1 MIYVLFYLQN
11 FEVKYLK
18 FVSLI
23 YFFLYRLLLVIHK
36 EYDGVN
42 ASSIDLL
49 LVSSKNCIFY
59 LLSFYDALSI
69 VYYSYHIKG
78 LKLIYLSFVWDIIE
92 RSWSNFSLAPP
103 KYFF

>member
-23 YFFLYRLLLVIHK
+23 YFFLYRLLLVIHE

-42 ASSIDLL
+42 TSSSIDLL

-59 LLSFYDALSI
+59 LLLSFYDALSI

-78 LKLIYLSFVWDIIE
+78 LKPLYLSFVWDII
-92 RSWSNFSLAPP
+92 
-103 KYFF
+103 K